1 MGNKKIF
8 ARGYSASRAEKERQD
23 KARENAGK
31 RLFRFFLK
39 DDGDEAEVR
48 FLTEEPV
55 NFYEHNVKRG
65 DRFESFVCTGDD
77 CHICEDGDRATFKG
91 AYLIVDRREY
101 EYTNNKG
108 EKKTGKNQVK
118 LFVMG
123 MKVISQLDRIHDK
136 YGLSNRDVNIVR
148 LGKGTS
154 TTYTIERGE
163 EDKLSQK
170 EIEALLPEKI
180 RDQYDGTMD
189 SLMTIVENQIMM
201 SAVDYKE
208 DEEDEEEE
216 TSTETTSGRDRL
228 INYEDDDEDDEEVEE
243 EKPKRKLSSTKGKSM
258 FKKSEQSLKPRAKTL
273 LKNNS

>member
-1 MGNKKIF
+1 
-8 ARGYSASRAEKERQD
+8 
-23 KARENAGK
+23 
-31 RLFRFFLK
+31 
-39 DDGDEAEVR
+39 
-48 FLTEEPV
+48 
-55 NFYEHNVKRG
+55 
-65 DRFESFVCTGDD
+65 
-77 CHICEDGDRATFKG
+77 
-91 AYLIVDRREY
+91 
-101 EYTNNKG
+101 
-108 EKKTGKNQVK
+108 
-118 LFVMG
+118 MG
-123 MKVISQLDRIHDK
+123 MRVISQLDRIHDK